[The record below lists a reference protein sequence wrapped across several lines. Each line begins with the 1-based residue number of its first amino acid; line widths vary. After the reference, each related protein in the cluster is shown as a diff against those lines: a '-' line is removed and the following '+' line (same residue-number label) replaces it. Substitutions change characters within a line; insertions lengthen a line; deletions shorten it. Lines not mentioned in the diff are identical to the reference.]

1 MSRKVRPRSPS
12 QRHGRMSSER
22 HFLAIHALVEL
33 KATEALPRLRQLL
46 DDNARSN
53 FGKLESV
60 AEAAQA
66 AIAKLQSLN

>member
-1 MSRKVRPRSPS
+1 MRV
-12 QRHGRMSSER
+12 
-22 HFLAIHALVEL
+22 LAIHAVVEL
-33 KATEALPRLRQLL
+33 KVTDAVPRLRQLA

-66 AIAKLQSLN
+66 AMAKPQ